1 MDINKLEE
9 ANRIAS
15 QIKSMTAELDNLK
28 RIIHNTN
35 YYRLSIEITDH
46 SNEIKYIPLN
56 KDQTLWIVKNLI
68 ETKEKEL
75 QELEKKMEEL

>member
-35 YYRLSIEITDH
+35 YYRLSIEITDY
-46 SNEIKYIPLN
+46 SNESKYIPLN

>member
-35 YYRLSIEITDH
+35 YYRLSIEISTY
-46 SNEIKYIPLN
+46 SNECKYIPLN